1 MRMEHQLDFT
11 TFEGQGQIA
20 SIFNL
25 FLPDVIQDYPNLKIL
40 SSDMSYGARMERF
53 KAFYPEH
60 FLNVG
65 IAEENL
71 IGVSAGLTS
80 EGYKCVALAQATFIT
95 MRCYEQVRQYMSYM
109 GYPIVLVGLSA
120 GLIMQFMGNTH
131 YAIEDMA
138 IMRVLPGVEVLSP
151 ADAGEAVRAFE
162 YALNTNKPCYIR
174 LTGSADTPLIY
185 NQYDT
190 YNPTKAITLK
200 DGNDVSIIATGAM
213 VSVALGAAGMIEQQT
228 GLSVKVIDMHSIQ
241 PLDVNAIDE
250 CRESKLIVTI
260 EEHYITGGLGSAVA
274 DVIIGKP
281 NAPQLLK
288 FGINAKYSIVGD
300 YGFLKEQHGLTS
312 GKIAARVINNIVNGS
327 YENST
332 NNRL

>member
-1 MRMEHQLDFT
+1 MEHELDFT

-71 IGVSAGLTS
+71 IGVSAGLAS

-162 YALNTNKPCYIR
+162 YALSSNKPCYIR
-174 LTGSADTPLIY
+174 LTGSADTPLLY
-185 NQYDT
+185 NQYGA
-190 YNPTKAITLK
+190 YNPTRSNVLK
-200 DGNDVSIIATGAM
+200 QGEEISIIATGAM
-213 VSVALGAAGMIEQQT
+213 VSVAMDAAAIVEQQT
-228 GLSVKVIDMHSIQ
+228 NLSVKVVDMHSIQ
-241 PLDVNAIDE
+241 PLDIDVINQ
-250 CRESKLIVTI
+250 CRQNKLVTTV
-260 EEHYITGGLGSAVA
+260 EEHYVSGGLGSAVS
-274 DVIIGKP
+274 DVLMEKS

-288 FGINAKYSIVGD
+288 IGIRDKYSVVGD
-300 YGFLKEQHGLTS
+300 YNYLKGQHRLTPECIAEDIINKLKE
-312 GKIAARVINNIVNGS
+312 
-327 YENST
+327 
-332 NNRL
+332 

>member
-1 MRMEHQLDFT
+1 MEHKLDFSV
-11 TFEGQGQIA
+11 FEGQGQIA

-40 SSDMSYGARMERF
+40 SSDMSYGARLERF

-80 EGYKCVALAQATFIT
+80 ERYKCVALAQATFIT

-109 GYPIVLVGLSA
+109 GYPVVLIGLSA

-162 YALNTNKPCYIR
+162 YAINANKPVYIR
-174 LTGSADTPLIY
+174 LTGNPNAPLVYSDYGAYTP
-185 NQYDT
+185 N
-190 YNPTKAITLK
+190 KANVLK
-200 DGNDVSIIATGAM
+200 DGDDIAVIATGSM
-213 VSVALGAAGMIEQQT
+213 VAPSLEAAKIIEQESGKT
-228 GLSVKVIDMHSIQ
+228 VRVVDMHSIQ
-241 PLDVNAIDE
+241 PLDKEVIE
-250 CRESKLIVTI
+250 QSRRSKLVVTV
-260 EEHYITGGLGSAVA
+260 EEHYVTGGLGSAVA
-274 DVIIGKP
+274 DVLMERPNSPRLVKMGIG
-281 NAPQLLK
+281 N
-288 FGINAKYSIVGD
+288 KYSIVGD
-300 YGFLKEQHGLTS
+300 YDFLLHQHGLNVEGISQTIL
-312 GKIAARVINNIVNGS
+312 K
-327 YENST
+327 E
-332 NNRL
+332 LE

>member
-1 MRMEHQLDFT
+1 MEHKLDFT
-11 TFEGQGQIA
+11 SFKGQGQIA

-80 EGYKCVALAQATFIT
+80 EGYKCVAIAQATFIT

-131 YAIEDMA
+131 YAIEDLA

-162 YALNTNKPCYIR
+162 YALSSNKPSYIR
-174 LTGSADTPLIY
+174 LTGSADMQLLY
-185 NQYDT
+185 NQYGV
-190 YNPTKAITLK
+190 YNPSKANVLK
-200 DGNDVSIIATGAM
+200 EGVDISIIATGAM
-213 VSVALGAAGMIEQQT
+213 VSVAMDAANVVEQQI
-228 GLSVKVIDMHSIQ
+228 GVSINVIDMHSIQ
-241 PLDVNAIDE
+241 PLDLNAIDH
-250 CRESKLIVTI
+250 CRGCKLVVTI
-260 EEHYITGGLGSAVA
+260 EEHYISGGLGSAVA
-274 DVIIGKP
+274 DILMEKP

-288 FGINAKYSIVGD
+288 LGIMDKYSVVGD
-300 YGFLKEQHGLTS
+300 YGYLKEQHGLTPDYV
-312 GKIAARVINNIVNGS
+312 ARRIINS
-327 YENST
+327 F
-332 NNRL
+332 R

>member
-1 MRMEHQLDFT
+1 MEHKIDFSV
-11 TFEGQGQIA
+11 FEGQGQIA
-20 SIFNL
+20 SIFSL

-40 SSDMSYGARMERF
+40 SSDMSYGARLERF

-138 IMRVLPGVEVLSP
+138 IIKVLPGIEVLSP
-151 ADAGEAVRAFE
+151 ADSVEAVRAFE
-162 YALNTNKPCYIR
+162 YAISSSKPVYIR
-174 LTGSADTPLIY
+174 LTGNADAPLVY
-185 NQYDT
+185 NEYGA
-190 YNPTKAITLK
+190 YNPLKANVLKKGEDIT
-200 DGNDVSIIATGAM
+200 IIATGSM
-213 VSVALGAAGMIEQQT
+213 VTPSMEAAAIIEQET
-228 GLSVKVIDMHSIQ
+228 SHTVCVIDMHSVQ
-241 PLDVNAIDE
+241 PIDKE
-250 CRESKLIVTI
+250 VINYCKKSKLVVSV
-260 EEHYITGGLGSAVA
+260 EEHYVSGGLGSTMA
-274 DVIIGKP
+274 DVLME
-281 NAPQLLK
+281 NTNTPQLLK
-288 FGINAKYSIVGD
+288 LGINDRYSMVGD
-300 YGFLKEQHGLTS
+300 YSFLLKQHRLS
-312 GKIAARVINNIVNGS
+312 ADKIAEDIINKFKG
-327 YENST
+327 
-332 NNRL
+332 

>member
-1 MRMEHQLDFT
+1 MVHELDFT
-11 TFEGQGQIA
+11 AFEGQGQIA

-53 KAFYPEH
+53 KAFYPKH

-131 YAIEDMA
+131 YAIEDLA

-151 ADAGEAVRAFE
+151 ADASEAVRAFE
-162 YALNTNKPCYIR
+162 YALSSNKPCYIR
-174 LTGSADTPLIY
+174 LTGSADAPLIY
-185 NQYDT
+185 SKYDA
-190 YNPTKAITLK
+190 YNPAKAKILK
-200 DGNDVSIIATGAM
+200 EGNYISIIASGAM
-213 VSVALGAAGMIEQQT
+213 VSVALEVAGLIEQQT
-228 GLSVKVIDMHSIQ
+228 GFSVKVIDMHSMQ
-241 PLDVNAIDE
+241 PIDANTIDQ
-250 CRESKLIVTI
+250 CRSSRLVVSI
-260 EEHYITGGLGSAVA
+260 EEHFITGGLGSAVA
-274 DVIIGKP
+274 DLLIEKP
-281 NAPQLLK
+281 NAPRFLK
-288 FGINAKYSIVGD
+288 LGIKDKYSVVGD
-300 YGFLKEQHGLTS
+300 YMFLKEQHGLTPE
-312 GKIAARVINNIVNGS
+312 VISKRIID
-327 YENST
+327 E
-332 NNRL
+332 LK

>member
-1 MRMEHQLDFT
+1 MEHELDFSA
-11 TFEGQGQIA
+11 FEGQGQIA

-25 FLPDVIQDYPNLKIL
+25 FLPDVIEDYPNLKIL

-53 KAFYPEH
+53 KAFNPDH

-120 GLIMQFMGNTH
+120 GLVMQFMGNTH
-131 YAIEDMA
+131 YAIEDLA

-162 YALNTNKPCYIR
+162 YAISSNKPCYIR
-174 LTGSADTPLIY
+174 LTGSADAPLIY
-185 NQYDT
+185 NQYGT
-190 YNPTKAITLK
+190 YNPRKANVLK
-200 DGNDVSIIATGAM
+200 DGDDISIIATGAM
-213 VSVALGAAGMIEQQT
+213 VLTAKETAAIIEKQT
-228 GLSVKVIDMHSIQ
+228 GLTVRVIDMHSIQ
-241 PLDVNAIDE
+241 PIDVDVINQ
-250 CRESKLIVTI
+250 CRNNKLVVTV
-260 EEHYITGGLGSAVA
+260 EEHYVTGGLGTAVA
-274 DVIIGKP
+274 DEFLAKD
-281 NAPQLLK
+281 NAPKLLK
-288 FGINAKYSIVGD
+288 IGIDNKYSTVGD
-300 YGFLKEQHGLTS
+300 YTFLREQHGLTPE
-312 GKIAARVINNIVNGS
+312 GIANKVV
-327 YENST
+327 E
-332 NNRL
+332 RL

>member
-1 MRMEHQLDFT
+1 MEHKLDSSV
-11 TFEGQGQIA
+11 FEGQGQIA

-40 SSDMSYGARMERF
+40 SSDMSYGARLERF

-120 GLIMQFMGNTH
+120 GLVMQFMGNTH
-131 YAIEDMA
+131 YAIEDLA

-151 ADAGEAVRAFE
+151 ADSVEAVRAFE
-162 YALNTNKPCYIR
+162 YAISSNKPVYIR
-174 LTGSADTPLIY
+174 LTGSADAPLIY
-185 NQYDT
+185 DEYET
-190 YNPTKAITLK
+190 HNPHKANLLK
-200 DGNDVSIIATGAM
+200 EGEDISIIATGSM
-213 VSVALGAAGMIEQQT
+213 VTPSLEAAKIVEQKTGKSVR
-228 GLSVKVIDMHSIQ
+228 VIDLHSIQ
-241 PLDVNAIDE
+241 PLDKETIGS
-250 CRESKLIVTI
+250 CRDSELIVTA
-260 EEHYITGGLGSAVA
+260 EEHYTIGGLGSAVA
-274 DVIIGKP
+274 DILMEKP
-281 NAPQLLK
+281 NSPRLVK
-288 FGINAKYSIVGD
+288 VGIDNKYSVVGD
-300 YGFLKEQHGLTS
+300 YGFLLQQHGLTPEGIS
-312 GKIAARVINNIVNGS
+312 QTILK
-327 YENST
+327 E
-332 NNRL
+332 LEK

>member
-1 MRMEHQLDFT
+1 MEHKLDFT

-25 FLPDVIQDYPNLKIL
+25 FLPDTIQDYPNLKIL
-40 SSDMSYGARMERF
+40 SSDMSYGARLERF

-71 IGVSAGLTS
+71 VGVSAGLTS
-80 EGYKCVALAQATFIT
+80 EGYKCVALAQASFIT

-131 YAIEDMA
+131 YAIEDLA

-162 YALNTNKPCYIR
+162 YALSSNMPCYIR
-174 LTGSADTPLIY
+174 LTGSADAPLLY
-185 NQYDT
+185 NHYGA
-190 YNPTKAITLK
+190 YNPTKASVLKQGEDIT
-200 DGNDVSIIATGAM
+200 IIATGAM
-213 VSVALGAAGMIEQQT
+213 VAVAKDAATLVEQQT

-241 PLDVNAIDE
+241 PLDKEAIE
-250 CRESKLIVTI
+250 QCRKSKLIVTI
-260 EEHYITGGLGSAVA
+260 EEHYVSGGLGSAVA
-274 DVIIGKP
+274 DVLIENTG
-281 NAPQLLK
+281 APQLLK
-288 FGINAKYSIVGD
+288 LGIRDKYSVVGD
-300 YGFLKEQHGLTS
+300 YGFLKEQHRLTS
-312 GKIAARVINNIVNGS
+312 ECIGEDIIKKLKG
-327 YENST
+327 
-332 NNRL
+332 

>member
-1 MRMEHQLDFT
+1 MQSDMEHKLDSSV
-11 TFEGQGQIA
+11 FEGQGQIA

-40 SSDMSYGARMERF
+40 SSDMSYGARLERF

-120 GLIMQFMGNTH
+120 GLVMQFMGNTH
-131 YAIEDMA
+131 YAIEDLA

-151 ADAGEAVRAFE
+151 ADSVEAVRAFE
-162 YALNTNKPCYIR
+162 YAISSNKPVYIR
-174 LTGSADTPLIY
+174 LTGSADAPLIY
-185 NQYDT
+185 DEYET
-190 YNPTKAITLK
+190 YNPHKANLLK
-200 DGNDVSIIATGAM
+200 EGEDISIIATGSM
-213 VSVALGAAGMIEQQT
+213 VTPSLEAAKIVEQKTGKSVR
-228 GLSVKVIDMHSIQ
+228 VIDMHSIQ
-241 PLDVNAIDE
+241 PLDKEATEN
-250 CRESKLIVTI
+250 CRNSKLVISV
-260 EEHYITGGLGSAVA
+260 EEHYTTGGLGSAVA
-274 DVIIGKP
+274 DVLIGKSNSP
-281 NAPQLLK
+281 ALLK
-288 FGINAKYSIVGD
+288 LGIENKYSIVGD
-300 YGFLKEQHGLTS
+300 YGYLVQQHGLTPEGIS
-312 GKIAARVINNIVNGS
+312 QTILK
-327 YENST
+327 E
-332 NNRL
+332 LEK

>member
-1 MRMEHQLDFT
+1 MKMVHELDFT
-11 TFEGQGQIA
+11 AFEGQGQIA

-138 IMRVLPGVEVLSP
+138 IMRVLPGIEVLSP

-162 YALNTNKPCYIR
+162 YALSSNKPCYIR
-174 LTGSADTPLIY
+174 LTGSADAPSIY
-185 NQYDT
+185 NQYDA
-190 YNPTKAITLK
+190 YNPTKANILK
-200 DGNDVSIIATGAM
+200 EGNEISIIATGSM
-213 VSVALGAAGMIEQQT
+213 VTVATDAAGLVEQQT
-228 GLSVKVIDMHSIQ
+228 GVSVNVIDMHSIQ
-241 PLDVNAIDE
+241 PLDLKAIDQ
-250 CRESKLIVTI
+250 CRKSKLVATI
-260 EEHYITGGLGSAVA
+260 EEHYISGGLGTAVA
-274 DVIIGKP
+274 DVLIEEP
-281 NAPQLLK
+281 NAPKLLK
-288 FGINAKYSIVGD
+288 IGIQDKYSIVGD
-300 YGFLKEQHGLTS
+300 YGFLKEQHGLTPEN
-312 GKIAARVINNIVNGS
+312 IAKRIS
-327 YENST
+327 DS
-332 NNRL
+332 LS

>member
-1 MRMEHQLDFT
+1 MEHMLDFSIY
-11 TFEGQGQIA
+11 EGQGQIA

-40 SSDMSYGARMERF
+40 SSDMSYGARLERF
-53 KAFYPEH
+53 KAFNQEH

-80 EGYKCVALAQATFIT
+80 EGYKCVAIAQATFIT

-138 IMRVLPGVEVLSP
+138 IMRVLPGIEVLSP
-151 ADAGEAVRAFE
+151 ADSVEAVRAFE
-162 YALNTNKPCYIR
+162 YAISSNKPVYIR
-174 LTGSADTPLIY
+174 LTGSADTPQIY
-185 NQYDT
+185 NEYGVYT
-190 YNPTKAITLK
+190 PNKANILK
-200 DGNDVSIIATGAM
+200 EGEDVTIFTTGVMTSI
-213 VSVALGAAGMIEQQT
+213 SLEAAKVVEQQT
-228 GLSVKVIDMHSIQ
+228 GYSVRVIDMHSIQ
-241 PLDVNAIDE
+241 PLDKEAIVK
-250 CRESKLIVTI
+250 CRNSKLVVTV

-274 DVIIGKP
+274 DVFMERP
-281 NAPQLLK
+281 NSPRLVKL
-288 FGINAKYSIVGD
+288 GIENKYSSVGD
-300 YGFLKEQHGLTS
+300 YGFLLQQHGLTPEGIS
-312 GKIAARVINNIVNGS
+312 QNILK
-327 YENST
+327 E
-332 NNRL
+332 LQL

>member
-1 MRMEHQLDFT
+1 MEHKLDSSV
-11 TFEGQGQIA
+11 FEGQGQIA

-40 SSDMSYGARMERF
+40 SSDMSYGARLERF

-131 YAIEDMA
+131 YAIEDLA

-151 ADAGEAVRAFE
+151 ADSVEAVRAFE
-162 YALNTNKPCYIR
+162 YALNSNKPCYIR
-174 LTGSADTPLIY
+174 LTGSPDVPLVY
-185 NQYDT
+185 KDYGA
-190 YNPTKAITLK
+190 YNPNGANVPK
-200 DGNDVSIIATGAM
+200 DGGDIAVIATGSM
-213 VSVALGAAGMIEQQT
+213 VAPSLEAAKIIEQES
-228 GLSVKVIDMHSIQ
+228 GKSVRVVDMHSIQ
-241 PLDVNAIDE
+241 PLDEEVIE
-250 CRESKLIVTI
+250 QIRSCELVVTV

-274 DVIIGKP
+274 DVLMEKP
-281 NAPQLLK
+281 NSPRLVK
-288 FGINAKYSIVGD
+288 MGIDNKYSVVGD
-300 YGFLKEQHGLTS
+300 YGFLLQQHGLTPEGIS
-312 GKIAARVINNIVNGS
+312 QTILK
-327 YENST
+327 E
-332 NNRL
+332 LEK

>member
-1 MRMEHQLDFT
+1 MEHELDFT

-25 FLPDVIQDYPNLKIL
+25 FLPDVIQDYPNLIIL

-120 GLIMQFMGNTH
+120 GVIMQFMGNTH
-131 YAIEDMA
+131 YAIEDLA
-138 IMRVLPGVEVLSP
+138 IMRILPGVEVLSP

-162 YALNTNKPCYIR
+162 YALSSNKPCYIR
-174 LTGSADTPLIY
+174 LTGSVDAPLLY
-185 NQYDT
+185 NQYGV
-190 YNPTKAITLK
+190 YNPSKANVLK
-200 DGNDVSIIATGAM
+200 EGEDISVIATGAM
-213 VSVALGAAGMIEQQT
+213 VSVAMDAASLVEQQT
-228 GLSVKVIDMHSIQ
+228 DASVKVIDMHSIQ
-241 PLDVNAIDE
+241 PLDVETINQ
-250 CRESKLIVTI
+250 CRKNNLVVTV
-260 EEHYITGGLGSAVA
+260 EEHYVSGGLGTAVA
-274 DVIIGKP
+274 DVLMEQP
-281 NAPQLLK
+281 NVPQLLK
-288 FGINAKYSIVGD
+288 LGIKDKYSVVGD
-300 YGFLKEQHGLTS
+300 YGFLKEQHRLTS
-312 GKIAARVINNIVNGS
+312 ESIAEDIINKLKG
-327 YENST
+327 
-332 NNRL
+332 

>member
-1 MRMEHQLDFT
+1 MEHKLAFSV
-11 TFEGQGQIA
+11 FAGQGQIA

-40 SSDMSYGARMERF
+40 SSDMSYGARLERF

-131 YAIEDMA
+131 YAIEDLA
-138 IMRVLPGVEVLSP
+138 VMRVLPGVEVLSP
-151 ADAGEAVRAFE
+151 ADSVEAVRAFE
-162 YALNTNKPCYIR
+162 YALSSNKPCYIR
-174 LTGSADTPLIY
+174 LTGSADAPLVYNEYGIY
-185 NQYDT
+185 N
-190 YNPTKAITLK
+190 PSKANVLK
-200 DGNDVSIIATGAM
+200 EGKDISIIATGAM
-213 VSVALGAAGMIEQQT
+213 VPTSLEAAKILEQQT
-228 GLSVKVIDMHSIQ
+228 RWSVRVIDMHSIQ
-241 PLDVNAIDE
+241 PLDKEAIE
-250 CRESKLIVTI
+250 KCRNSNLIVCV
-260 EEHYITGGLGSAVA
+260 EEHYTTGGLGSAVA
-274 DVIIGKP
+274 DVLMEKQNSP
-281 NAPQLLK
+281 RLVKL
-288 FGINAKYSIVGD
+288 GIENKYSVVGD
-300 YGFLKEQHGLTS
+300 YGFLLQQHGLTPEGIS
-312 GKIAARVINNIVNGS
+312 QTILK
-327 YENST
+327 EFEK
-332 NNRL
+332 

>member
-1 MRMEHQLDFT
+1 MEHKIDHT
-11 TFEGQGQIA
+11 AFEGQGQIA

-40 SSDMSYGARMERF
+40 SSDMSYGARLERF

-60 FLNVG
+60 FINVG

-71 IGVSAGLTS
+71 LGVSAGLTS

-95 MRCYEQVRQYMSYM
+95 MRCYEQARQYMSYM

-151 ADAGEAVRAFE
+151 ADAVEAVRAFE
-162 YALNTNKPCYIR
+162 YAISSNKPVYIR
-174 LTGSADTPLIY
+174 ITGSADAPLVY
-185 NQYDT
+185 KDYGA
-190 YNPTKAITLK
+190 YNPKKANALR
-200 DGNDVSIIATGAM
+200 DGDDIAVIATGSM
-213 VSVALGAAGMIEQQT
+213 VALSLDAAKAIEQQS
-228 GLSVKVIDMHSIQ
+228 GRSVRVIDMHSIQ
-241 PLDVNAIDE
+241 PLDKESIE
-250 CRESKLIVTI
+250 KCRKCQLIVTV

-274 DVIIGKP
+274 DVLMEKSNSPRLVKIGV
-281 NAPQLLK
+281 N
-288 FGINAKYSIVGD
+288 NKYSVVGD
-300 YGFLKEQHGLTS
+300 YGFLLEQHGLTVDGIS
-312 GKIAARVINNIVNGS
+312 QTILNELAK
-327 YENST
+327 
-332 NNRL
+332 

>member
-1 MRMEHQLDFT
+1 MKMVHELDFT
-11 TFEGQGQIA
+11 AFEGQGQIA

-71 IGVSAGLTS
+71 IGVSAGLAS

-131 YAIEDMA
+131 YAIEDLA

-162 YALNTNKPCYIR
+162 YALSSNKPCYIR
-174 LTGSADTPLIY
+174 LTGSADAPLICNSY
-185 NQYDT
+185 GA
-190 YNPTKAITLK
+190 YNPSKANVLK
-200 DGNDVSIIATGAM
+200 GGDDISIIATGSM
-213 VSVALGAAGMIEQQT
+213 VSTAMDAAGIVEHQT
-228 GLSVKVIDMHSIQ
+228 GMSVQVIDMHSIQ
-241 PLDVNAIDE
+241 PLDIEVINQ
-250 CRESKLIVTI
+250 CRHNRLVTTI
-260 EEHYITGGLGSAVA
+260 EEHYVSGGLGSAVA
-274 DVIIGKP
+274 DVLMEKP

-288 FGINAKYSIVGD
+288 LGIKDKYSVVGD
-300 YGFLKEQHGLTS
+300 YQYLRNQH
-312 GKIAARVINNIVNGS
+312 
-327 YENST
+327 
-332 NNRL
+332 RLLPELMAEDIIYKLRLL

>member
-1 MRMEHQLDFT
+1 MEHELDFT

-25 FLPDVIQDYPNLKIL
+25 FLPDTIQDYPNLKIL

-131 YAIEDMA
+131 YAIEDLA

-162 YALNTNKPCYIR
+162 YALSSNKPCYIR
-174 LTGSADTPLIY
+174 LTGSADAPLLY
-185 NQYDT
+185 NQYGA
-190 YNPTKAITLK
+190 YNPLKANTLK
-200 DGNDVSIIATGAM
+200 DGDDISIIATGAM
-213 VSVALGAAGMIEQQT
+213 VSESMDAATIIERQT

-241 PLDVNAIDE
+241 PLDKDAVE
-250 CRESKLIVTI
+250 QCRKSKFVVTV
-260 EEHYITGGLGSAVA
+260 EEHYVSGGLGSAVA
-274 DVIIGKP
+274 DMLMEKK
-281 NAPQLLK
+281 NAPQFLK
-288 FGINAKYSIVGD
+288 LGIKDKYSIVGD
-300 YGFLKEQHGLTS
+300 YGFLKEQHGLTPVN
-312 GKIAARVINNIVNGS
+312 IAKRIIDS
-327 YENST
+327 IK
-332 NNRL
+332 

>member
-1 MRMEHQLDFT
+1 MKMEHELDFT
-11 TFEGQGQIA
+11 AFESQGQIA

-109 GYPIVLVGLSA
+109 SYPIVLVGLSA
-120 GLIMQFMGNTH
+120 GLVMQFMGNTH
-131 YAIEDMA
+131 YAIEDLA

-162 YALNTNKPCYIR
+162 YALSSNKPCYIR
-174 LTGSADTPLIY
+174 LTGSADAPLLY
-185 NQYDT
+185 NQYGV
-190 YNPTKAITLK
+190 YNPTRANVLK
-200 DGNDVSIIATGAM
+200 EGKDISILATGAM
-213 VSVALGAAGMIEQQT
+213 VSLAMDAADIIEQEI
-228 GLSVKVIDMHSIQ
+228 GLSVKVVDMHSIQ
-241 PLDVNAIDE
+241 PLDIDTIDQ
-250 CRESKLIVTI
+250 CRKSKLIVTI
-260 EEHYITGGLGSAVA
+260 EEHYISGGMGSAIAEVLME
-274 DVIIGKP
+274 KP
-281 NAPQLLK
+281 CAPQLMKLGVK
-288 FGINAKYSIVGD
+288 NKYSVVGD
-300 YGFLKEQHGLTS
+300 YTFLKNQHGLTS
-312 GKIAARVINNIVNGS
+312 EIIARDIIK
-327 YENST
+327 
-332 NNRL
+332 LIH

>member
-1 MRMEHQLDFT
+1 MEHELDFSA
-11 TFEGQGQIA
+11 FEGQGQIA

-40 SSDMSYGARMERF
+40 SSDMSYGARLERF

-120 GLIMQFMGNTH
+120 GLIMQFMGNSH
-131 YAIEDMA
+131 YAIEDLA

-162 YALNTNKPCYIR
+162 YALSSNKPCYIR
-174 LTGSADTPLIY
+174 LTGSADAPLLY
-185 NQYDT
+185 DQYGA
-190 YNPTKAITLK
+190 YNPSKANILK
-200 DGNDVSIIATGAM
+200 EGNDISIIATGAL
-213 VSVALGAAGMIEQQT
+213 VSVAMDAAGLVEQQT
-228 GLSVKVIDMHSIQ
+228 GASVKVIDIHSIQ
-241 PLDVNAIDE
+241 PLDLNAIE
-250 CRESKLIVTI
+250 QCRKSSLIVTI
-260 EEHYITGGLGSAVA
+260 EEHYISGGLGSAVA
-274 DVIIGKP
+274 EVLIEKP
-281 NAPQLLK
+281 NASQLLRI
-288 FGINAKYSIVGD
+288 GIRDKYSIVGD
-300 YGFLKEQHGLTS
+300 YGFLKEQHGLTPEY
-312 GKIAARVINNIVNGS
+312 IAKRIVDS
-327 YENST
+327 FK
-332 NNRL
+332 L

>member
-1 MRMEHQLDFT
+1 MMEHELDFS

-80 EGYKCVALAQATFIT
+80 EGYKCVCLAQATFIT

-131 YAIEDMA
+131 YAIEDLA

-162 YALNTNKPCYIR
+162 YALSSNKPCYIR
-174 LTGSADTPLIY
+174 LTGSTDAPLLY
-185 NQYDT
+185 NQYGA
-190 YNPTKAITLK
+190 YNPTRSNVLK
-200 DGNDVSIIATGAM
+200 QGEDISIIATGAM
-213 VSVALGAAGMIEQQT
+213 VSVAKDAAFIVEQQT
-228 GLSVKVIDMHSIQ
+228 NLSVKVVDMHSIQ
-241 PLDVNAIDE
+241 PLDKDAIE
-250 CRESKLIVTI
+250 QCRKSKLIVTV
-260 EEHYITGGLGSAVA
+260 EEHYVTGGLGSAVA
-274 DVIIGKP
+274 DVLMENP
-281 NAPQLLK
+281 NTPQLLK
-288 FGINAKYSIVGD
+288 LGIRDKYSVVGD
-300 YGFLKEQHGLTS
+300 YRYLLNQHSLS
-312 GKIAARVINNIVNGS
+312 SELVAEEIIKKIML
-327 YENST
+327 YEDSC
-332 NNRL
+332 NNRVQ

>member
-1 MRMEHQLDFT
+1 MVHELDFT
-11 TFEGQGQIA
+11 AFEGQGQIA

-138 IMRVLPGVEVLSP
+138 IMRVLPGIEVLSP

-162 YALNTNKPCYIR
+162 YALSSNKPCYIR
-174 LTGSADTPLIY
+174 LTGSADAPSIY
-185 NQYDT
+185 NQYDA
-190 YNPTKAITLK
+190 YNPTKANILK
-200 DGNDVSIIATGAM
+200 EGNEISIIATGSM
-213 VSVALGAAGMIEQQT
+213 VTVATDAAGLVEQQT
-228 GLSVKVIDMHSIQ
+228 GVSVNVIDMHSIQ
-241 PLDVNAIDE
+241 PLDLKAIDQ
-250 CRESKLIVTI
+250 CRKSKLVATI
-260 EEHYITGGLGSAVA
+260 EEHYISGGLGTAVA
-274 DVIIGKP
+274 DVLIEEP
-281 NAPQLLK
+281 NAPKLLK
-288 FGINAKYSIVGD
+288 IGIQDKYSIVGD
-300 YGFLKEQHGLTS
+300 YGFLKEQHGLTPEN
-312 GKIAARVINNIVNGS
+312 IAKRIS
-327 YENST
+327 DS
-332 NNRL
+332 LS

>member
-1 MRMEHQLDFT
+1 MEHELDFSV
-11 TFEGQGQIA
+11 FEGQGQIA
-20 SIFNL
+20 SIFSL

-40 SSDMSYGARMERF
+40 SSDMSYGARLERF

-71 IGVSAGLTS
+71 IGVSAGLAS

-131 YAIEDMA
+131 YAIEDLA
-138 IMRVLPGVEVLSP
+138 IMRVLPGVEVFSP

-162 YALNTNKPCYIR
+162 YALSSNKPCYIR
-174 LTGSADTPLIY
+174 LTGSADAPLLY
-185 NQYDT
+185 NQYGA
-190 YNPTKAITLK
+190 YNPSKANILK
-200 DGNDVSIIATGAM
+200 EGEDVSIIATGAM
-213 VSVALGAAGMIEQQT
+213 VSVAIDAAAIVEQQT

-241 PLDVNAIDE
+241 PLDVETIKQ
-250 CRESKLIVTI
+250 CGKSKLLVTV
-260 EEHYITGGLGSAVA
+260 EEHYVSGGLGSVVA
-274 DVIIGKP
+274 DVLLETPKIPQFMKIG
-281 NAPQLLK
+281 
-288 FGINAKYSIVGD
+288 IDDKYSVVGD
-300 YGFLKEQHGLTS
+300 YHYLRNQHRLLPNLMAEDIILK
-312 GKIAARVINNIVNGS
+312 V
-327 YENST
+327 
-332 NNRL
+332 RLL

>member
-1 MRMEHQLDFT
+1 MEHVLNFS

-131 YAIEDMA
+131 YAIEDLA
-138 IMRVLPGVEVLSP
+138 IMRVLPGIEVLSP

-162 YALNTNKPCYIR
+162 YALSSKKPCYIR
-174 LTGSADTPLIY
+174 LTGSADAPLLYKKYGSY
-185 NQYDT
+185 NSS
-190 YNPTKAITLK
+190 KANVLKEGRDIT
-200 DGNDVSIIATGAM
+200 VIATGAM
-213 VSVALGAAGMIEQQT
+213 VSVVMEAATIVEQQT
-228 GLSVKVIDMHSIQ
+228 GLSVKVVDMHSIQ
-241 PLDVNAIDE
+241 PLDVDVIVQ
-250 CRESKLIVTI
+250 CRKSKLIVTV
-260 EEHYITGGLGSAVA
+260 EEHYISGGLGSAVA
-274 DVIIGKP
+274 DVLIECTDVPKM
-281 NAPQLLK
+281 LK
-288 FGINAKYSIVGD
+288 LGIKNKYSVVGD
-300 YGFLKEQHGLTS
+300 YSFLKEQHGLTP
-312 GKIAARVINNIVNGS
+312 GKIAETIVS
-327 YENST
+327 KI
-332 NNRL
+332 